1 MYRHVIQVT
10 DYMLIPDFL
19 FLSGTILQYILRF
32 LSQLMYLP
40 TLNLLLSNRRPFY
53 LSVSFSDVSLVSLLS
68 LGVLSTAG
76 RVTDSKVNNTII
88 LKSTHKP
95 CHVMLLS
102 IYSHVQGKTRYSKY
116 SHIQIKSIFMR
127 HYIGFSY
134 CLRLTYFQEN
144 VKNLSQLYLR
154 ILHFSQKLK

>member
-53 LSVSFSDVSLVSLLS
+53 LSVFLRCVTGFLVESRSLVHC
-68 LGVLSTAG
+68 
-76 RVTDSKVNNTII
+76 R
-88 LKSTHKP
+88 KSD
-95 CHVMLLS
+95 
-102 IYSHVQGKTRYSKY
+102 
-116 SHIQIKSIFMR
+116 
-127 HYIGFSY
+127 
-134 CLRLTYFQEN
+134 
-144 VKNLSQLYLR
+144 
-154 ILHFSQKLK
+154 